1 MVKFK
6 IEFKKSAVKELNSVP
21 PIELEKIIIRI
32 QNLAL
37 NPRPDGCKKLSKDE
51 KYRIRVGNYRIL
63 YLIEDDKLIIFIVKI
78 GHRKDVYRK

>member
-1 MVKFK
+1 MVKYK

-21 PIELEKIIIRI
+21 PIELKKIIIRI

-37 NPRPDGCKKLSKDE
+37 NPRPNGCKKLSKDE

-78 GHRKDVYRK
+78 GNRKDVYRK